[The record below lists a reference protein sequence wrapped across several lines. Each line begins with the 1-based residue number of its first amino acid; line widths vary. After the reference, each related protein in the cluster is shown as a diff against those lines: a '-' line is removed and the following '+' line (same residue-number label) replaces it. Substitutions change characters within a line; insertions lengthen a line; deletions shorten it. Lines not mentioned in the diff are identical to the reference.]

1 MHHHVLVHVV
11 WTTRDREPS
20 LDRERAVYL
29 WERLPIIARQ
39 ERARILELGLVAT
52 HLHLLVRLHPM
63 TQLPRMLQRMKGGTA
78 YGINGGASTDPSR
91 LRWAK
96 GYSVIS
102 VSPRA
107 ISRVA
112 VYVRDQHLHHPDQAI
127 PGWSNPSVASA
138 TPAESRLQP
147 ADRADN
153 PLGYR

>member
-1 MHHHVLVHVV
+1 MHHQLLAHIV
-11 WTTRDREPS
+11 WTTRNREAS
-20 LDRERAVYL
+20 ITRERAAYL

-39 ERARILELGLVAT
+39 ERARILELGVVTT
-52 HLHLLVRLHPM
+52 HLHLLVHLHPT

-78 YGINGGASTDPSR
+78 YGINGGASIDSNR

-107 ISRVA
+107 IGKVA
-112 VYVRDQHLHHPDQAI
+112 AYVHEQHLHHLEQAI
-127 PGWSNPSVASA
+127 PGWNNPHVALA

-147 ADRADN
+147 ADRTGN
-153 PLGYR
+153 PI

>member
-1 MHHHVLVHVV
+1 MHHQILVHVV
-11 WTTRDREPS
+11 WTTRDREPTI
-20 LDRERAVYL
+20 DRERAAYL

-39 ERARILELGLVAT
+39 ERGRILEMGIVST
-52 HLHLLVRLHPM
+52 HLHLLVRLHPT

-78 YGINGGASTDPSR
+78 YGINGGASTDPNR

-107 ISRVA
+107 IQTVGA
-112 VYVRDQHLHHPDQAI
+112 YVREQHLHHPDQAI
-127 PGWSNPSVASA
+127 PEWSNPPVASA

-147 ADRADN
+147 ADRAAN
-153 PLGYR
+153 PL